1 MTNWNFPP
9 VFTPQPDFRR
19 LQAVLERRP
28 ADRPVLFEFF
38 LNDRLHQRLVPE
50 LTTETSEYHKMLRQM
65 LAFHRAGYDYANV
78 LPPGFNFWVTESH
91 SPKTASISQ
100 NANSVIHTQAD
111 FARYVWPDPD
121 QADLALVE
129 QLAQV
134 LPAGMKLIIY
144 GPGGVLE
151 NAIELVG
158 YEDLCVMIK
167 QDEPLALRIFGEVG
181 ARLERY
187 YQRVARLD
195 CVGACISNDDW
206 GFKTHTLFRPADMR
220 HFVFGWHRR
229 IVNAIHAAGK
239 PAILHSCGYFEKV
252 MDDMTNEMQYDARHS
267 YEDGILPVEE
277 AYERYAGRIA
287 ILGGLDLDFVC
298 RAGPQAV
305 YQRAQ
310 AMLAR
315 TAQRGGYALGTGNS
329 VPEYVPDENYF
340 AMIGAAIDAWEL
352 PLRG

>member
-1 MTNWNFPP
+1 MTDWNLPP
-9 VFTPQPDFRR
+9 VFTPRPDFNR
-19 LQAVLERRP
+19 LLAVLERRVP
-28 ADRPVLFEFF
+28 DRPVLFEFF
-38 LNDRLHQRLVPE
+38 LNDRLYRRLVPE
-50 LTTETSEYHKMLRQM
+50 LSAETSEYHHKLR
-65 LAFHRAGYDYANV
+65 LLRAFHRAGYDYANV
-78 LPPGFNFWVTESH
+78 LPPGFNFWGSQGDRPR
-91 SPKTASISQ
+91 PKTASISQ
-100 NANSVIHTQAD
+100 NDNSILHNQAD
-111 FARYVWPDPD
+111 FDRFVWPDPD
-121 QADLALVE
+121 QVDLDLVRR
-129 QLAQV
+129 LAQE
-134 LPAGMKLIIY
+134 LPPGMKLIVY

-187 YQRVARLD
+187 YQLVARLE

-206 GFKTHTLFRPADMR
+206 GFKTHTLFSPADMR
-220 HFVFGWHRR
+220 HFVFGWHKR
-229 IVNAIHAAGK
+229 IVKAIHAAGK
-239 PAILHSCGYFEKV
+239 PAILHSCGYFERV
-252 MDDMTNEMQYDARHS
+252 MDDMVDEMRYDARHS
-267 YEDGILPVEE
+267 YEDGILPVET
-277 AYERYAGRIA
+277 AYERYGRKIA

-298 RAGPQAV
+298 RSAPQAV

-340 AMIGAAIDAWEL
+340 AMIRAAIDAWE
-352 PLRG
+352 